1 MLPSIDLLVG
11 GRRGSI
17 GCDGVGFE
25 KKKKKRGGGGREG
38 GSGVKERGGLG

>member
-1 MLPSIDLLVG
+1 MLVG

-25 KKKKKRGGGGREG
+25 KKEKKKTGGKGEKDGEHRGKEG
-38 GSGVKERGGLG
+38 VV